1 MLQTDGEIF
10 YKSGTG
16 GRETYNSLSPAP
28 AKFKELDFVEKKWK
42 RLRS

>member
-28 AKFKELDFVEKKWK
+28 AKFNDMHFLQF
-42 RLRS
+42 LIT